1 MPAISLAIEIS
12 APMVLSWD
20 AVRCPHCSVATVP
33 GIYSLF
39 ASSSSAVTRRVATRK
54 SFGKSNHSLVKVN
67 ERCYVRARLR
77 EMTNDAGLNLKEF
90 PDNIFMNRIAR
101 VLAIES
107 KLRNVIVQFDGHL
120 HKLGPV
126 KFKAEHVCRWDF
138 VENLI
143 E

>member
-1 MPAISLAIEIS
+1 MAIKVSS
-12 APMVLSWD
+12 RMVLSWD
-20 AVRCPHCSVATVP
+20 TVCAPHCSISTVP
-33 GIYSLF
+33 GIHSLF
-39 ASSSSAVTRRVATRK
+39 AASNSAVTRRLAIRN

-107 KLRNVIVQFDGHL
+107 KLKNVIVQFDGHL

-126 KFKAEHVCRWDF
+126 KFKSDHVCRWDF
-138 VENLI
+138 VEKLI
-143 E
+143 K

>member
-1 MPAISLAIEIS
+1 M
-12 APMVLSWD
+12 
-20 AVRCPHCSVATVP
+20 
-33 GIYSLF
+33 
-39 ASSSSAVTRRVATRK
+39 
-54 SFGKSNHSLVKVN
+54 KVN